1 MAPKKG
7 AGNLKKAS
15 VRVSHDEEWVLSC
28 TGEAELN
35 RMVEVGALP
44 DRIMA
49 RWRPASGEP
58 NPMPHTDKAIVFE
71 DDFWC
76 GLGFPV
82 HSFLRDI
89 LEF

>member
-1 MAPKKG
+1 MSPKRGGGNPKKATVG
-7 AGNLKKAS
+7 ASRDK
-15 VRVSHDEEWVLSC
+15 EWVPSLM
-28 TGEAELN
+28 GEAELN